1 MIIKNQIVL
10 SLNQVG
16 KNGHQFQYEF
26 LENAIEDAIAKS
38 NKSSLFGE
46 LFIGESKQINAE
58 ETVDIS
64 NVSHLIKNLRYDSV
78 AKTLIGD
85 IEVLNSTESGKKL
98 KAILRSKDDSL
109 RLSFSQRATS
119 MDGDSNTV
127 HSIISYDIVEFG
139 LAATPTTELNRNN
152 IIQKDI

>member
-16 KNGHQFQYEF
+16 KNGHTFQYEF

-46 LFIGESKQINAE
+46 LFIGNSKQINVD
-58 ETVDIS
+58 ETINFS
-64 NVSHLIKNLRYDSV
+64 NVSHLIKNLRYDSK

-85 IEVLNSTESGKKL
+85 IEVLGSTEAGRTL
-98 KAILRSKDDSL
+98 KSILRSKDETV
-109 RLSFSQRATS
+109 RLSFSQRADS
-119 MDGDSNTV
+119 IEGDSNTV
-127 HSIISYDIVEFG
+127 HSIIAYDIIEFAS
-139 LAATPTTELNRNN
+139 AATSTTELNRNN
-152 IIQKDI
+152 ITQKEI